1 MRERIRATTET
12 IVDEELE
19 AALGPMQSRQSCS
32 ALRSHSPVLTGLQT
46 DQTELRSWTRLFRGV
61 LRDHQ

>member
-19 AALGPMQSRQSCS
+19 AALGAMQSRQSCS
-32 ALRSHSPVLTGLQT
+32 ALRSHFPGLDRIT
-46 DQTELRSWTRLFRGV
+46 N
-61 LRDHQ
+61 